1 MAILPIANLQIWVT
15 PLWIFSLGVTIAVVL
30 LLAVYGLVWLV
41 SRPTAERMAVSF
53 NEGILLN
60 IGYVLLALVVVFL
73 LGIPMAP
80 TQQVLESFERLPH
93 VASETKVIEVP
104 ANTEDHPVTA
114 FTFRAEE
121 LQSYGFTSDQDVRI
135 AVEPDLAYADSIVVL
150 GGDPDGFQWSPGAKA
165 LRRFVGDVSEFYVT
179 NEGDAPANVT
189 MTFNTDVRV
198 PQVHHIPTVVL
209 SILAVFA
216 VYFAVQWLLP
226 AVSNISVATAKE
238 AIGQPMF
245 LLFLLVGA
253 AALVA
258 YIVIPY
264 NTFGEDVKILKD
276 SGLTTIMML
285 AIIFAMW
292 TASTSVADEIEGK
305 TAITLLS
312 KPISRRQFII
322 GKFYGILWP
331 VLLIFV
337 VLGPILM
344 ACISYKVVYDSRESS
359 RPVPK
364 WQECYDE
371 MIQAPTGLA
380 LAFME
385 TAILTAISVAIS
397 TRLPMMPNLIIVGSI
412 YVLGHLTPLIV
423 QSSLGQN
430 EFVAFFGRLIS
441 VITPNLDNLNIQ
453 AAIAAGVPVPPH
465 YLLLAAGYTVL
476 YCTLAM
482 LLALLLFEDR
492 DVA

>member
-1 MAILPIANLQIWVT
+1 MAILPLANLQIWVT

-60 IGYVLLALVVVFL
+60 IGYVLLALVVVFV

-80 TQQVLESFERLPH
+80 TKQVLESFQRLPH
-93 VASETKVIEVP
+93 VDNNLTKTIEAP

-114 FTFRAEE
+114 FKFRAEE
-121 LQSYGFTSDQDVRI
+121 LQSYHFTSDQDVRI
-135 AVEPDLAYADSIVVL
+135 AVEPDQAYADSIVVL
-150 GGDPDGFQWSPGAKA
+150 GGEPDGYLWTPGSKS
-165 LRRFVGDVSEFYVT
+165 LRRFVGDVNEFYVT
-179 NEGDAPANVT
+179 NPGDAPAKVT

-198 PQVHHIPTVVL
+198 PQVHNLPAIVL
-209 SILAVFA
+209 SVLAIFA

-312 KPISRRQFII
+312 KPISRRQFIL

-337 VLGPILM
+337 
-344 ACISYKVVYDSRESS
+344 
-359 RPVPK
+359 
-364 WQECYDE
+364 
-371 MIQAPTGLA
+371 
-380 LAFME
+380 
-385 TAILTAISVAIS
+385 
-397 TRLPMMPNLIIVGSI
+397 
-412 YVLGHLTPLIV
+412 
-423 QSSLGQN
+423 
-430 EFVAFFGRLIS
+430 
-441 VITPNLDNLNIQ
+441 
-453 AAIAAGVPVPPH
+453 
-465 YLLLAAGYTVL
+465 
-476 YCTLAM
+476 
-482 LLALLLFEDR
+482 
-492 DVA
+492 